1 MLVGYN
7 LKHYRENRTFIVIEH
22 YFILS
27 IVCLLTF
34 LKLKNTP
41 TTSSFSRQE
50 LGILISLQR

>member
-41 TTSSFSRQE
+41 TASSFSRQE

>member
-34 LKLKNTP
+34 LKLKNAP
-41 TTSSFSRQE
+41 TQLPRFQDKNW
-50 LGILISLQR
+50 GY